1 VTRKII
7 ICPACNARFD
17 VAKYPRGSKVRCGR
31 CSQVLTVPP
40 ETGAIAEASA
50 APPPPTSLGKSRV
63 VAAPSSRRVSESV
76 PSAAIAARAEPA
88 PVATSLAT
96 PAAEGRDPLLGKVIN
111 GQFRVVRK
119 LGEGGYGAVYEAKDV
134 NLERRI
140 ALKIMLPSRA
150 ASREYVAKFFREA
163 RTAAQLSH
171 PNVVAVHG
179 VGLDEENK
187 IYFLAMEYVE
197 GRTLHDVLQERGP
210 LPVAEAA
217 EYIIQ
222 SCRGLAA
229 AHERNII
236 HRDIKPGNLM
246 ITPGGAIKI
255 ADFGLAKVYEG
266 EGGAQSTVIGTPY
279 FMPPEQFEG
288 RAKDGRTDVYALGVT
303 FYYMLT
309 MQRAHTGAGPA
320 QILLSV
326 MTKEPISVLE
336 HRPDLPEG
344 IWPIVRRMIDRDVD
358 NRYQNCTEIVRDLE
372 QLLGGG
378 EEEIEQIYCGACGV
392 PNAPDASEC
401 AGCKASLLEKCP
413 ACGGEDAAGT
423 KFCGNCGANIPAE
436 RAVAALVDEARQFL
450 AVGRLGRAKEK
461 LQQAHERS
469 PDNVAAVELA
479 KELDAKRE
487 VRDAHRDAVRELLA
501 RGRAGE
507 AADRLAAASA
517 QFPESVEIAE
527 VAKEVEAALAGP
539 ETTGAISGVRDTLTE
554 ARGLEEQGR
563 VREALVAWRGVR
575 LLLPNDDE
583 ARAGEARTA
592 ERVEKAERVFA
603 EGAELL
609 RGGDPESALARL
621 EEADAVLPGDALIEG
636 RIKEARRLA
645 LDLKT
650 ELAAIEADVAKG
662 RGATAP
668 ARLRALAER
677 YPRAQNVAD
686 ALAHVESTGR
696 EARRGAAR
704 DRLAKALGAAKE
716 HETGRRLRDAATSWR
731 EAAALDPD
739 STDAQEGVARVERN
753 LAEFDALIGQSRNLL
768 ASGDPEGAERAA
780 AEALA
785 VVAGDP
791 AGEAQFARS
800 RTQVETL
807 RHEAERIRTALA
819 SEPDDD
825 VLNWARELSARCP
838 GSALAADV
846 LRETEAKCKEAEEKA
861 AEKKFSG
868 RLERAKKLESEGN
881 LDQALKAYREVLQ
894 GAPEQA
900 EAKAA
905 AARIDERF
913 SRAHEKAAE
922 AKRLLESG
930 DPDGA
935 RAAAEASLELH
946 ADHRETAGILAGAKT
961 ALGEIDRSTQAFSA
975 SLPVDRAEQ
984 QLDRAKRLEAKYP
997 KSTRCVE
1004 LTKKA
1009 EGALDAA
1016 RRAVVTSQ
1024 VKSHVDAGRAA
1035 LAAGKL
1041 AAAAEACRAALA
1053 LDPSAAAAQE
1063 TLDAALSRAARA
1075 NAFADEGRAAAE
1087 AGRHAEAR
1095 DKFAAALEADPS
1107 LAAAEKGRDAAVL
1120 AVEKSAAELSSAVER
1135 ATSLTRSG
1143 APVEAA
1149 AAWTRVAQLDP
1160 SHRRAQE
1167 ELGRLNARIEKA
1179 AAEVARGRAFLD
1191 AGDPEAAVAPLE
1203 TARAALGPGDVDAA
1217 LAAAKSAAAEIAKS
1231 VRDVEASLA
1240 TTDGDLD
1247 GVAKAAAALAA
1258 KFPGSG
1264 RVRDAAAH
1272 ATTAAAERRRTLAVT
1287 SVRKLVRERRYGE
1300 ARDLAASLRAEGVK
1314 SAELDAAAAQA
1325 EQAILKLD
1333 SLRTRAA
1340 DARKA
1345 GRLAEAREALRELL
1359 VALPDDP
1366 AVKSE
1371 LTEIDE
1377 TIREVGARRDA
1388 AESARRRGALTHAV
1402 ELYKEALALQTTDP
1416 EIVAEIERLE
1426 AAVDERAK
1434 HIAVCHDAVRR
1445 GDGRT
1450 CAENAKLLLERYP
1463 DDDDARDLHTT
1474 GECMEKIVTS
1484 LLSRSERQIASG
1496 DKKGAKE
1503 TIECLL
1509 RVAPDHKRAKQLLRA

>member
-40 ETGAIAEASA
+40 ETVPVVAEAA
-50 APPPPTSLGKSRV
+50 PAPPPPIGKGRP
-63 VAAPSSRRVSESV
+63 VAAPSSRRAD
-76 PSAAIAARAEPA
+76 SASSASLSARAEPA

-96 PAAEGRDPLLGKVIN
+96 PAAEGRDPLLGRVIN

-140 ALKIMLPSRA
+140 ALKIMLPTRA

-171 PNVVAVHG
+171 PNVVAVHS
-179 VGLDEENK
+179 VGLDDECK
-187 IYFLAMEYVE
+187 VYFLAMEYVE

-210 LPVAEAA
+210 LPVAEAS

-288 RAKDGRTDVYALGVT
+288 RAKDGRTDIYALGVT

-326 MTKEPISVLE
+326 MTKEPTSVLE

-344 IWPIVRRMIDRDVD
+344 IWPIVRRMIDRDLD
-358 NRYQNCTEIVRDLE
+358 NRYQNCIEIVRDLE

-378 EEEIEQIYCGACGV
+378 DEEVEQIYCGACGV
-392 PNAPDASEC
+392 PNPTDATEC
-401 AGCKASLLEKCP
+401 SGCKESLLEKCP
-413 ACGGEDAAGT
+413 VCGGEDAAGT

-436 RAVAALVDEARQFL
+436 RAVLVLVDEARQFL
-450 AVGRLGRAKEK
+450 SVGRLARAKEK
-461 LQQAHERS
+461 IQQAQDRS
-469 PDNVAAVELA
+469 PENLAAAELF
-479 KELDAKRE
+479 KEFEGKRE
-487 VRDAHRDAVRELLA
+487 LRDAHRDAIRELLA
-501 RGRAGE
+501 RGRVAD
-507 AADRLAAASA
+507 AADRLASASA

-527 VAKEVEAALAGP
+527 VAKDVEAAQASP
-539 ETTGAISGVRDTLTE
+539 DTTGSVSGVAGAVAE
-554 ARGLEEQGR
+554 ARRLEDDGR

-575 LLLPNDDE
+575 LLLPNDE
-583 ARAGEARTA
+583 GARAGEARTA
-592 ERVEKAERVFA
+592 ERVEKAERLFS

-609 RGGDPESALARL
+609 RVGDPETALQRF
-621 EEADAVLPGDALIEG
+621 EEANSVLPGDALVEG
-636 RIKEARRLA
+636 RIKEAGRLA
-645 LDLKT
+645 QDVNA
-650 ELAAIEADVAKG
+650 ELAAIEADVAQG

-668 ARLRALAER
+668 ARLRALADR
-677 YPRAQNVAD
+677 YPRARDVAE
-686 ALAHVESTGR
+686 ALARVESAGH
-696 EARRGAAR
+696 EARRDAAR
-704 DRLAKALGAAKE
+704 DRLAKALAAANT
-716 HETGRRLRDAATSWR
+716 HENAKRLRDAATAWR

-739 STDAQEGVARVERN
+739 SADAQSGVARVERS
-753 LAEFDALIGQSRNLL
+753 LAEFEALLGQSRNLL
-768 ASGDPEGAERAA
+768 ASGDPEGGERAA

-785 VVAGDP
+785 IVAGDP
-791 AGEAQFARS
+791 AGEAQFARA

-825 VLNWARELSARCP
+825 VLNWARELAARCP

-861 AEKKFSG
+861 TEKKYAP
-868 RLERAKKLESEGN
+868 RLDRAKKLESEGN
-881 LDQALKAYREVLQ
+881 LEQALKAYREVLKS
-894 GAPEQA
+894 APDQA

-913 SRAHEKAAE
+913 ARAREKADE
-922 AKRLLESG
+922 AKRLLEAG

-935 RAAAEASLELH
+935 RAAAEASIELRS
-946 ADHRETAGILAGAKT
+946 DHRETAGILAGAKT
-961 ALGEIDRSTQAFSA
+961 ALGEIERAAQALA
-975 SLPVDRAEQ
+975 ATLPVDRAEQ

-997 KSTRCVE
+997 KSARCVE

-1009 EGALDAA
+1009 ADALDAA
-1016 RRAVVTSQ
+1016 KRAALSSQ
-1024 VKSHVDAGRAA
+1024 VKSHVDAARAA
-1035 LAAGKL
+1035 LASGKL
-1041 AAAAEACRAALA
+1041 TAATDACREALA
-1053 LDPSAAAAQE
+1053 LDPSSASAKEA
-1063 TLDAALSRAARA
+1063 LDVATFRIARA
-1075 NAFADEGRAAAE
+1075 KTLADEGRAAAK
-1087 AGRHAEAR
+1087 AGRHSEAR
-1095 DKFAAALEADPS
+1095 DKFSAALESDPA
-1107 LAAAEKGRDAAVL
+1107 LAEATEGRDAASEEI
-1120 AVEKSAAELSSAVER
+1120 EKSAAELASAVER

-1143 APVEAA
+1143 SPVDAA
-1149 AAWTRVAQLDP
+1149 AAWTRVAGLDP
-1160 SHRRAQE
+1160 TNRRAQD
-1167 ELGRLNARIEKA
+1167 ELARLNARIEKA
-1179 AAEVARGRAFLD
+1179 SADVARGRALLD
-1191 AGDPEAAVAPLE
+1191 AGDPEAAVAPLDA
-1203 TARAALGPGDVDAA
+1203 ARAALGPGDVDAA
-1217 LAAAKSAAAEIAKS
+1217 LGAAKTGAADISKSVREIEAALSSTDGELDAVAKTAAELAAKYPGSGRARDVATHAASAAAE
-1231 VRDVEASLA
+1231 R
-1240 TTDGDLD
+1240 
-1247 GVAKAAAALAA
+1247 
-1258 KFPGSG
+1258 G
-1264 RVRDAAAH
+1264 RA
-1272 ATTAAAERRRTLAVT
+1272 LAVT
-1287 SVRKLVRERRYGE
+1287 RVRRLVRERRYGE
-1300 ARDLAASLRAEGVK
+1300 ARDLAVSLRAEGVK
-1314 SAELDAAAAQA
+1314 SADLDAAAAQA

-1333 SLRTRAA
+1333 SLRARAA
-1340 DARKA
+1340 ESRKT
-1345 GRLAEAREALRELL
+1345 GRLLDAREALRELL
-1359 VALPDDP
+1359 VALPDDA
-1366 AVKSE
+1366 AVKAE
-1371 LTEIDE
+1371 CLEIDE

-1388 AESARRRGALTHAV
+1388 AESARRRGALAQAI
-1402 ELYKEALALQTTDP
+1402 ELYREALALQTADP
-1416 EIVAEIERLE
+1416 EIVAEIERLSG
-1426 AAVDERAK
+1426 AVKERAK
-1434 HIAVCHDAVRR
+1434 NLDVCHDAVRR
-1445 GDGRT
+1445 GDGKT
-1450 CAENAKLLLERYP
+1450 CAENAKLLLESYP

-1474 GECMEKIVTS
+1474 GECMEKIVTA

-1496 DKKGAKE
+1496 DKKGADE
-1503 TIECLL
+1503 TLECLL
-1509 RVAPDHKRAKQLLRA
+1509 RVAPGHKRAKQLLRA